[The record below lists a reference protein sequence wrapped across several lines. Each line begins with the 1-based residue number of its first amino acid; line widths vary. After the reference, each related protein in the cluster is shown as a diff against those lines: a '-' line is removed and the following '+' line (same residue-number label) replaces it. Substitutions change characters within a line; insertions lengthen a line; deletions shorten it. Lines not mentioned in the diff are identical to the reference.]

1 MGKQR
6 QSWTV
11 EEKLGIVLAVLSER
25 QSVAEVSRQHGVNE
39 NQIHRWKEQFL
50 AAGRQGPVSYTHLD
64 VYKRQRAHT
73 GAVRDHAHTAA
84 QGRASRRPWLFWL
97 VQPGV

>member
-25 QSVAEVSRQHGVNE
+25 QSVAEVARQHGVNE
-39 NQIHRWKEQFL
+39 KQIC
-50 AAGRQGPVSYTHLD
+50 
-64 VYKRQRAHT
+64 
-73 GAVRDHAHTAA
+73 
-84 QGRASRRPWLFWL
+84 
-97 VQPGV
+97 